1 MKRSTKFLIN
11 ITLIMV
17 MAGIILHWNQY
28 RWTERSAAKIYAESI
43 YLDDPVIE
51 LLKRTYDYEIYSI
64 KQDQILACSVVKRE
78 FRFLWKPIGFGDVWV
93 NLADPSINE
102 IQFLDQCKSAYDD
115 FYNIDFMEDQLL
127 INHLEKVVLNDD
139 GSFIYRIKDDFQNQF
154 YNQLG
159 RMEDHLE
166 LNFKEFI
173 DRYQNS
179 YFYSYNSFEGLGTVT
194 QFFENKLSVYYDVSR
209 YDQTGEKFQVSFY
222 IEYVLNHPENY
233 TVKEV
238 LNLQIDD
245 RLRTYLEDVFSSYE
259 TLESLDSVNEIFIRN
274 KIDQWIKNEALD
286 IQIKSMHKIEA
297 TKVAENSLFADDL
310 DFYTQIN
317 SLENKR
323 IDLDYSLTSLYH
335 MKINEVFKPYEETEL
350 LFHTSDGNYV
360 HLNKF
365 DKFPLGEVI
374 KINGT
379 QIQIYLKLSDE
390 DTFNQ
395 LLSRVYL
402 QKLLQ
407 LIVEDSVGEVKT
419 EDDLSKSS
427 IAIIKALSENFGISQ
442 SSISISMIATNVDL
456 N

>member
-1 MKRSTKFLIN
+1 M
-11 ITLIMV
+11 
-17 MAGIILHWNQY
+17 
-28 RWTERSAAKIYAESI
+28 
-43 YLDDPVIE
+43 
-51 LLKRTYDYEIYSI
+51 
-64 KQDQILACSVVKRE
+64 
-78 FRFLWKPIGFGDVWV
+78 
-93 NLADPSINE
+93 
-102 IQFLDQCKSAYDD
+102 
-115 FYNIDFMEDQLL
+115 
-127 INHLEKVVLNDD
+127 
-139 GSFIYRIKDDFQNQF
+139 
-154 YNQLG
+154 
-159 RMEDHLE
+159 
-166 LNFKEFI
+166 
-173 DRYQNS
+173 
-179 YFYSYNSFEGLGTVT
+179 
-194 QFFENKLSVYYDVSR
+194 
-209 YDQTGEKFQVSFY
+209 SFY

-286 IQIKSMHKIEA
+286 IQIKSMHKNEA
-297 TKVAENSLFADDL
+297 TKVVENSLFADDL

-323 IDLDYSLTSLYH
+323 IDLDYSLTSLYQ